1 MPTAVAIILAIGV
14 MVFLIQLGEALSKRT
29 SAKARGIS
37 DKELNELREQMAAMR
52 RELTELRETAGE
64 HALSVDR
71 SLDMLS
77 DPVGRLEQAGDAGQ
91 LPQRLGGGA

>member
-1 MPTAVAIILAIGV
+1 VPTVVAIILAIGV
-14 MVFLIQLGEALSKRT
+14 MVFLIQLGEALTKRS

-37 DKELNELREQMAAMR
+37 DKELAELLDQMASMR

-71 SLDMLS
+71 NLSMLS
-77 DPVGRLEQAGDAGQ
+77 DRLKRLEQMGGAEQ
-91 LPQRLGGGA
+91 LQQRLGG

>member
-1 MPTAVAIILAIGV
+1 MPTVVAIILAIGV
-14 MVFLIQLGEALSKRT
+14 MVFLIQLGEALTKRS

-37 DKELNELREQMAAMR
+37 DKELDELRKQMDSLR

-71 SLDMLS
+71 SLSMLS
-77 DPVGRLEQAGDAGQ
+77 DRLGRLERGGATEQ
-91 LPQRLGGGA
+91 LQQRLGGEA